1 MYGQTLIYFSKRS
14 EWEKVHI
21 SIYYNLIVAY
31 QISGIKKEIHVSEIV
46 EEITRR
52 INYNSHGI
60 NIQTFINC
68 YSTVYGQM
76 LIYF

>member
-21 SIYYNLIVAY
+21 SIYYNLIIAY

-52 INYNSHGI
+52 INSHGI

-68 YSTVYGQM
+68 YSR
-76 LIYF
+76 